1 MQPSRILP
9 DLQSSLLCEDVRQE
23 SNGNFIIIG
32 VIGAV
37 QVPQLPITAFK
48 LCVFN
53 RWAAGVGSFTET
65 VRMIGPDQTTMLR
78 QGQVK
83 FNLNDPAF
91 NATNVTVFGQVKF
104 ETAGVYH
111 IEVLVDDVLK
121 LRYPIPL
128 RVVTP
133 PQKGGAPQPQQ
144 PTPPTQT
151 Q

>member
-1 MQPSRILP
+1 MQATRILP

-23 SNGNFIIIG
+23 SSGNFILIG
-32 VIGAV
+32 VIGAI
-37 QVPQLPITAFK
+37 QVPQVPVTAFK
-48 LCVFN
+48 LCLFN
-53 RWAAGVGSFTET
+53 RWSAGVGSFTET
-65 VRMIGPDQTTMLR
+65 ARLVAPDQTTVIR

-104 ETAGVYH
+104 EAVGTYY
-111 IEVLVDDVLK
+111 IEVLVDDILK
-121 LRYPIPL
+121 IRYPLPL

-133 PQKGGAPQPQQ
+133 KGGSQQPQQ
-144 PTPPTQT
+144 RPPNPPTQT

>member
-37 QVPQLPITAFK
+37 QVPQVPVTAFK

-53 RWAAGVGSFTET
+53 RWSAGVGSFTET
-65 VRMIGPDQTTMLR
+65 VRMIAPDQTTVLR

-83 FNLNDPAF
+83 FALNDPAF

-104 ETAGVYH
+104 ESTGVYH
-111 IEVLVDDVLK
+111 IEVLVDDILK

-133 PQKGGAPQPQQ
+133 PQRGPQQ
-144 PTPPTQT
+144 PSSPPTQT